1 MQKKKKIDELIKAN
15 NSLASDIK
23 SLAEINSVKEK
34 EIAMKNQSFEIFM
47 REFKEKFER
56 LKGKVQEEENVKLS
70 LLNEQKELI
79 LKYKQV

>member
-23 SLAEINSVKEK
+23 NLAEINGVKEK
-34 EIAMKNQSFEIFM
+34 EITLKNQSFEIFM
-47 REFKEKFER
+47 KEFKEKFER
-56 LKGKVQEEENVKLS
+56 LKGKVQEEENAKLR